1 MNHTIWFFSVTSATQ
16 RFSLLGL
23 AFATN
28 ALIGCLLVAGTAT
41 AGFTT
46 LGDSQKLSESGPA
59 FRFHLLSSSSSIEAP
74 GSPLVVLLGG
84 GPGFSSWNLEPIQ
97 KRLHQ
102 AGHSV
107 VVMDM
112 IGIGENAEVLNQL
125 SGAAPGHILPIWIR
139 QIRALHQA
147 SGERPLILVGHSW
160 GALMAMLYTRA
171 YPEEVKQWVLL
182 NPVDPERK
190 AMQGL
195 VEMIDQRRS
204 RLTGQTDRTKAWD
217 DWPDDREESRSEGSE
232 SRLAERQ
239 LIEVLPT
246 YFADMAQ
253 GRRYAAQ
260 FDAGDFRPGLNVQAW
275 QEYAADPIGY
285 DWIRNWHNQG
295 KRRVDFI
302 ECDQDYFMPTN
313 LRVMRA
319 NMTLDSVTVLKA
331 CAHFPWVEQPQAF
344 YPALLS
350 VLKQP

>member
-1 MNHTIWFFSVTSATQ
+1 MKREGFTLWG
-16 RFSLLGL
+16 RL
-23 AFATN
+23 AA
-28 ALIGCLLVAGTAT
+28 LLVGLIAPMGAMGS
-41 AGFTT
+41 ASNYESPAHS
-46 LGDSQKLSESGPA
+46 LALSESGPA
-59 FRFHLLSSSSSIEAP
+59 FRFHLLSSSSSIESA
-74 GSPLVVLLGG
+74 GSPLVLLLGG

-107 VVMDM
+107 VSMDM
-112 IGIGENAEVLNQL
+112 IGIGENVEVLNQL
-125 SGAAPGHILPIWIR
+125 SGATPPILPIWIR

-160 GALMAMLYTRA
+160 GALMAMLYTRE
-171 YPEEVKQWVLL
+171 YPEQVTQWVLL

-204 RLTGQTDRTKAWD
+204 RLTGQTDRTSEWD

-239 LIEVLPT
+239 LMDVLPT

-285 DWIRNWHNQG
+285 DWVRNWQNQG
-295 KRRVDFI
+295 NRRVDFI

-313 LRVMRA
+313 LTVMQA
-319 NMTLDSVTVLKA
+319 SMTLDSVTVLKA
-331 CAHFPWVEQPQAF
+331 CAHFPWVEQPQTF